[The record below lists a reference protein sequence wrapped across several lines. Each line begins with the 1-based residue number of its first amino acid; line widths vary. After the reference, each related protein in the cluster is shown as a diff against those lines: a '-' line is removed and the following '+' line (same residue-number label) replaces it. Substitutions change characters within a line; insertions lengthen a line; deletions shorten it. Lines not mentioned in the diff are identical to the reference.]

1 VRCGALQASADAG
14 VAPRDMTEPAFLAA
28 VTEREAARRRQEA
41 L

>member
-1 VRCGALQASADAG
+1 VRRGAPQASANAG

-28 VTEREAARRRQEA
+28 VTEREVARRWQEA